1 MRGLFVFGMV
11 FVQRVR
17 LVGTDRNVNV
27 MDIA

>member
-1 MRGLFVFGMV
+1 MRVVFVYGMV